1 MSELRVNGE
10 RLWQSLMTMAE
21 IGATAKGGVC
31 RLTLSDED
39 RRGRDLF
46 RSWCEEAGLTVTV
59 DQMGSM
65 FGHRPGSDPGRPPV
79 VLGSHL
85 DSQPTGG
92 KFDGTLGVLAALEV
106 VRALNDR
113 GIATKAPLEVV
124 NWTNEEGARFA
135 PAMIASGVFAGVFD
149 LDYALARAD
158 RDGRTIGAELQ
169 RIGYAGR
176 QKVGHRPL
184 GALFELHIE
193 QGPILEAEGKRI
205 GVVTGTTTEKVLADY
220 FREQSIRATLV
231 PMKDHDEGLAGLQAS
246 TVDGYASDKVILVGL
261 ALRARG
267 TTRFALLPETLS
279 YEPYG
284 FMVRRDDSAFRLLA
298 NRTLARIY
306 RSGTI
311 RTLYA
316 KWFGALGRPTPALLL
331 MYNLQGLPE

>member
-1 MSELRVNGE
+1 LQSRQSMTTCRGMARLQGLTLLLLLATAVAGQAQTRAGTLKTVVDTGTLKIGFRENASPFSYTGSDGKPAGYSIDLCQEIAAAVQQELKRPDLALRWVPVTPENRIEAVATGAVDIE
-10 RLWQSLMTMAE
+10 CGSTSATLSRMEKVDFTLMTFVDGASVMVVESPA
-21 IGATAKGGVC
+21 IGSV
-31 RLTLSDED
+31 
-39 RRGRDLF
+39 RDL
-46 RSWCEEAGLTVTV
+46 G
-59 DQMGSM
+59 
-65 FGHRPGSDPGRPPV
+65 
-79 VLGSHL
+79 
-85 DSQPTGG
+85 
-92 KFDGTLGVLAALEV
+92 
-106 VRALNDR
+106 
-113 GIATKAPLEVV
+113 
-124 NWTNEEGARFA
+124 
-135 PAMIASGVFAGVFD
+135 
-149 LDYALARAD
+149 
-158 RDGRTIGAELQ
+158 
-169 RIGYAGR
+169 
-176 QKVGHRPL
+176 
-184 GALFELHIE
+184 
-193 QGPILEAEGKRI
+193 GKRI